1 MSDRPEQPKALPLL
15 EARNIVKEF
24 PGVRALDGV
33 RLRLKAGEVLA
44 LLGENGAGKSTLV
57 KILTGVYQPTAG
69 EILMDGH
76 PVSYPS
82 AQAAWAAGITAIHQE
97 TVMFSELSV
106 AENIFMGHHITG
118 KFGLL
123 DWNTMYAHTGI
134 LLARLGIED
143 FLPQTPLNKLSV
155 AQKHL
160 VEVAKALSHDTRVLI
175 MDEPTASLSQKEV
188 DELFAIVRRLRD
200 EGRGILFISHRFDD
214 IFAISDRFVVF
225 RDGAFA
231 GEGMIKGADKDELVR
246 MMAGRDVAYARRDRA
261 IVSEGG
267 SEGQSEEPILKVE
280 KMCHATEFRDISFV
294 LKRGEVLGFY
304 GLVGSGRSELM
315 HAIFGL
321 TRPLSGR
328 MFLEGNPFRPQT
340 PEDAIVRGLAYV
352 PEDRQHCGAILD
364 MSVRDNITLP
374 SLASITG
381 GFRLNADKENGF
393 AKHYISL
400 LKIKAHSLEQLV
412 GTLSGG
418 NQQKVVIGKWLGA
431 GPKVIIL
438 DEPTKGIDVG
448 AKAMVHN
455 FISELVESG
464 LSVIIVSSELPEV
477 MGLADRIV
485 VMREGLMRATL
496 MKADTTQEQIVALA
510 TGLK

>member
-1 MSDRPEQPKALPLL
+1 MSNKTLPPQADPLL
-15 EARNIVKEF
+15 EVRNIVKEF

-33 RLRLKAGEVLA
+33 QLRLNAGEVCA

-57 KILTGVYQPTAG
+57 KILTGIYQPTSG
-69 EILMDGH
+69 EIFMDGSKLSCH
-76 PVSYPS
+76 S
-82 AQAAWAAGITAIHQE
+82 AQEAWKAGITAIHQE
-97 TVMFSELSV
+97 TIMFSELSV
-106 AENIFMGHHITG
+106 AENIFMGHHLTG
-118 KFGLL
+118 KFGLV
-123 DWNTMYAHTGI
+123 DWKTMYGETEA

-143 FLPQTPLNKLSV
+143 FVPQTLLKDLSV

-160 VEVAKALSHDTRVLI
+160 VEVAKALSHDARILV

-188 DELFAIVRRLRD
+188 DELFVIVRKLRD
-200 EGRGILFISHRFDD
+200 EGKGILFISHRFDD
-214 IFAISDRFVVF
+214 IFAISDSFVVF

-231 GEGMIKGADKDELVR
+231 GEGILKETTEDELVQ
-246 MMAGRDVAYARRDRA
+246 MMAGRSVEHAYNR
-261 IVSEGG
+261 
-267 SEGQSEEPILKVE
+267 QSTISDKPVLQVE
-280 KMCHATEFRDISFV
+280 KLCHTTEFKDISFT
-294 LKRGEVLGFY
+294 LRRGEILGFY
-304 GLVGSGRSELM
+304 GLVGSGRSEVM
-315 HAIFGL
+315 HAVFGL

-328 MFLEGNPFRPQT
+328 MLFEDSQFAPQT
-340 PEDAIVRGLAYV
+340 PEDAITRGLAYV
-352 PEDRQHCGAILD
+352 PEDRQQCGAILD
-364 MSVRDNITLP
+364 MSIRDNITLP

-381 GFRLNADKENGF
+381 GFRLNADRENEF
-393 AKHYISL
+393 ARRYSSK
-400 LKIKAHSLEQLV
+400 LKVKAHSLEQLV

-455 FISELVESG
+455 FINELVQSG

-485 VMREGLMRATL
+485 VMREGLVRATL
-496 MKADTTQEQIVALA
+496 TTADTTQEHIVALA

>member
-1 MSDRPEQPKALPLL
+1 MRAKPAQSQAAPLL
-15 EARNIVKEF
+15 EVRNIVKEF

-33 RLRLKAGEVLA
+33 RLRLNGGEVVA

-76 PVSYPS
+76 QVSYHG
-82 AQAAWAAGITAIHQE
+82 AQAAWAAGIAAIHQE
-97 TVMFSELSV
+97 TIMFSELSV
-106 AENIFMGHHITG
+106 AENIFMGHPITG
-118 KFGLL
+118 RFGLL
-123 DWNTMYAHTGI
+123 DWKAMYAQTEG
-134 LLARLGIED
+134 LLTRLGIED
-143 FLPQTPLNKLSV
+143 FAPQTPLKTLSV

-160 VEVAKALSHDTRVLI
+160 VEVAKALSHDARVLI

-188 DELFAIVRRLRD
+188 EELFVIVRRLRS
-200 EGRGILFISHRFDD
+200 EGKSILFISHRFDD

-231 GEGMIKGADKDELVR
+231 GEGEIEGADEDELVR
-246 MMAGRDVAYARRDRA
+246 MMAGREVAYAHRDRSTVMA
-261 IVSEGG
+261 
-267 SEGQSEEPILKVE
+267 EPILRVE
-280 KMCHATEFRDISFV
+280 KYCHPTEFSDISFE
-294 LKRGEVLGFY
+294 LRGGEILGFY

-321 TRPLSGR
+321 TRPSSGR
-328 MFLEGNPFRPQT
+328 MIFAERSFSPKT
-340 PEDAIVRGLAYV
+340 PEDAISRGLAYV
-352 PEDRQHCGAILD
+352 PEDRQHSGAILD
-364 MSVRDNITLP
+364 MSVKDNITLP
-374 SLASITG
+374 SLAAITG
-381 GFRLNADKENGF
+381 GYRLNAEKEKGF
-393 AKHYISL
+393 ARRYASL
-400 LKIKAHSLEQLV
+400 LKVKAHSLEQLV

-431 GPKVIIL
+431 GPRVIIL

-464 LSVIIVSSELPEV
+464 LSVIMVSSELPEV

-485 VMREGLMRATL
+485 IMREGLIKATL
-496 MKADTTQEQIVALA
+496 AKDEASQEEIVALA

>member
-1 MSDRPEQPKALPLL
+1 MSDKPAHPQASPLL
-15 EARNIVKEF
+15 EVRNIVKAF

-33 RLRLKAGEVLA
+33 RLRLNAGEVLA

-57 KILTGVYQPTAG
+57 KILTGVYQPTEG
-69 EILMDGH
+69 EILMNGH
-76 PVSYPS
+76 PVSYNS
-82 AQAAWAAGITAIHQE
+82 AQEAWSAGITAIHQE

-106 AENIFMGHHITG
+106 AENIFMGHPLTG

-123 DWNTMYAHTGI
+123 DWNAMYAETET

-143 FLPQTPLNKLSV
+143 FVPQTPLKALSV

-160 VEVAKALSHDTRVLI
+160 VEVAKALSHDARVLI

-188 DELFAIVRRLRD
+188 DELFIIIRRLRD
-200 EGRGILFISHRFDD
+200 EGKGILFISHRFDD
-214 IFAISDRFVVF
+214 IFTISDRFVVF

-231 GEGMIKGADKDELVR
+231 GEGGIADANEDELVR
-246 MMAGRDVAYARRDRA
+246 MMAGKRVAYESCDRST
-261 IVSEGG
+261 VSG
-267 SEGQSEEPILKVE
+267 EPILQVE
-280 KMCHATEFRDISFV
+280 NMCHPTEFKDISFE
-294 LKRGEVLGFY
+294 LRCGEVLGFY

-321 TRPLSGR
+321 TKPLSGQ
-328 MFLEGNPFRPQT
+328 MIFDGHPFCPQT
-340 PEDAIVRGLAYV
+340 PQDAITCGLVYV
-352 PEDRQHCGAILD
+352 PEDRQLCGAILD

-374 SLASITG
+374 SLSAIAGS
-381 GFRLNADKENGF
+381 FRLNPDKENSF
-393 AKHYISL
+393 ARHYAAL
-400 LKIKAHSLEQLV
+400 LKVKAHSLEQQV

-431 GPKVIIL
+431 GPRIIIL

-448 AKAMVHN
+448 AKAMVHH

-485 VMREGLMRATL
+485 VMREGLMKATL
-496 MKADTTQEQIVALA
+496 KKADTTQEQIVALA

>member
-1 MSDRPEQPKALPLL
+1 MNEKPAPPQTLPLL
-15 EARNIVKEF
+15 EVRNMVKAF

-33 RLRLKAGEVLA
+33 RLRLNAGEVLA

-69 EILMDGH
+69 EILMNGR

-97 TVMFSELSV
+97 TIMFSELSV
-106 AENIFMGHHITG
+106 AENIFMGHPITG

-123 DWNTMYAHTGI
+123 DWNTMHARTQT

-143 FLPQTPLNKLSV
+143 FAPRTPLKALSV

-160 VEVAKALSHDTRVLI
+160 VEVAKALSHDARVLI

-188 DELFAIVRRLRD
+188 DELFVIVRRLRD
-200 EGRGILFISHRFDD
+200 QGKGILFISHRFDD
-214 IFAISDRFVVF
+214 IFAISDRYVVF
-225 RDGAFA
+225 RDGALA
-231 GEGMIKGADKDELVR
+231 GEGMIESADEDELVK
-246 MMAGRDVAYARRDRA
+246 MMAGRDVAYTHRDRSA
-261 IVSEGG
+261 VSE
-267 SEGQSEEPILKVE
+267 EAILQVE
-280 KMCHATEFRDISFV
+280 KMCHATEFRDISFT
-294 LKRGEVLGFY
+294 LRRGEVLGFY

-321 TRPLSGR
+321 TRPLSGQ
-328 MFLEGNPFRPQT
+328 MIFEGNPFYPKT
-340 PEDAIVRGLAYV
+340 PEDAIARGLAYV
-352 PEDRQHCGAILD
+352 PEDRQLCGAILD

-381 GFRLNADKENGF
+381 SFRLNVEKENEF
-393 AKHYISL
+393 AKHYVSL
-400 LKIKAHSLEQLV
+400 LNVKAHSLEQPV

-418 NQQKVVIGKWLGA
+418 NQQKIVIGKWLGA

-448 AKAMVHN
+448 AKAMVHH
-455 FISELVESG
+455 FILELVESG

-485 VMREGLMRATL
+485 VMREGLMKATL
-496 MKADTTQEQIVALA
+496 TKDDTTPEQIVALA

>member
-1 MSDRPEQPKALPLL
+1 MNKKPAQLQALPLL
-15 EARNIVKEF
+15 EVRNMVKAF

-33 RLRLKAGEVLA
+33 RLRLNAGEVLA

-76 PVSYPS
+76 PVSYHS
-82 AQAAWAAGITAIHQE
+82 TQAAWAAGITAIHQE
-97 TVMFSELSV
+97 TIMFNELSV

-123 DWNTMYAHTGI
+123 DWNTMYARTQT
-134 LLARLGIED
+134 LLVRLGIKD
-143 FLPQTPLNKLSV
+143 FAPQTPLKALSV

-160 VEVAKALSHDTRVLI
+160 VEVAKALSHDARVLI

-200 EGRGILFISHRFDD
+200 QGKGIVFISHRFDD

-225 RDGAFA
+225 RDGAFV
-231 GEGMIKGADKDELVR
+231 GEGMVKGADEDELVR
-246 MMAGRDVAYARRDRA
+246 MMAGRNVAYAHGDRSA
-261 IVSEGG
+261 V
-267 SEGQSEEPILKVE
+267 SEEPILQVE
-280 KMCHATEFRDISFV
+280 KMCHTTEFRDISFN
-294 LKRGEVLGFY
+294 LRRGEVLGFY

-315 HAIFGL
+315 HVIFGL
-321 TRPLSGR
+321 TKPLSGQ
-328 MFLEGNPFRPQT
+328 MIFEGNPFCPKT
-340 PEDAIVRGLAYV
+340 PEDAIARGLAYV
-352 PEDRQHCGAILD
+352 PEDRQLCGAILD

-381 GFRLNADKENGF
+381 SFRLNVEKENRF
-393 AKHYISL
+393 AKRYVSL
-400 LKIKAHSLEQLV
+400 LKVKAHSLEQPV

-418 NQQKVVIGKWLGA
+418 NQQKIVIGKWLGA

-448 AKAMVHN
+448 AKVMVHQ
-455 FISELVESG
+455 FILELVESG

-485 VMREGLMRATL
+485 VMREGLMKATL
-496 MKADTTQEQIVALA
+496 TKNDTTQEQIVALA

>member
-1 MSDRPEQPKALPLL
+1 MSDAAKQPKAPPLL
-15 EARNIVKEF
+15 EVRSIVKEF

-33 RLRLKAGEVLA
+33 RLRLNAGEVCA

-57 KILTGVYQPTAG
+57 KILTGVYPPTAG
-69 EILMDGH
+69 EILMDGRRL
-76 PVSYPS
+76 SCNS
-82 AQAAWAAGITAIHQE
+82 AQEAWAAGITAIHQE
-97 TVMFSELSV
+97 TIMFSELSV

-118 KFGLL
+118 KFRLV
-123 DWNTMYAHTGI
+123 DWKTMYARTQT

-143 FLPQTPLNKLSV
+143 FTPRTPLKELSV

-160 VEVAKALSHDTRVLI
+160 VEVAKALSHDARVLI

-188 DELFAIVRRLRD
+188 DELFVIVRRLRD
-200 EGRGILFISHRFDD
+200 EGKGILFISHRFDD
-214 IFAISDRFVVF
+214 IFAIADKFVVF

-231 GEGMIKGADKDELVR
+231 GEGGIDGADEDELVR
-246 MMAGRDVAYARRDRA
+246 MMAGRSVASAHRERSVLA
-261 IVSEGG
+261 G
-267 SEGQSEEPILKVE
+267 EPILQVE
-280 KMCHATEFRDISFV
+280 KMCHATEFKDISFE
-294 LKRGEVLGFY
+294 LRRGEVLGFY

-321 TRPLSGR
+321 TRPLSGQ
-328 MFLEGNPFRPQT
+328 MIFENSPFSPQT
-340 PEDAIVRGLAYV
+340 PEDAISRGLAYV
-352 PEDRQHCGAILD
+352 PEDRQDCGAILD

-381 GFRLNADKENGF
+381 GFRLNAAEENGF
-393 AKHYISL
+393 ARRYASK
-400 LKIKAHSLEQLV
+400 LKVKAHSLEQLV

-418 NQQKVVIGKWLGA
+418 NQQKVVIGKWLGV

-455 FISELVESG
+455 FIGELVESG
-464 LSVIIVSSELPEV
+464 HSVIIVSSELPEV

-485 VMREGLMRATL
+485 VMREGLMRAT
-496 MKADTTQEQIVALA
+496 MITADTTQEQIVALA